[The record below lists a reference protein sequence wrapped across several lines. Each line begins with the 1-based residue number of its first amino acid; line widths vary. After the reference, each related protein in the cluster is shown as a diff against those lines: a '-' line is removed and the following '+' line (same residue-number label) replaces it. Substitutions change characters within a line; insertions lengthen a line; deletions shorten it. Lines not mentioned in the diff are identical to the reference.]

1 MFWILILGTFI
12 LSVMIFSA
20 NFMIR
25 KSVDSNPLNYSEMN
39 KVYDEIDQEVFNTED
54 AENMDVPLS
63 LEIPHEGR
71 A

>member
-1 MFWILILGTFI
+1 MFWMLILGTFI

-20 NFMIR
+20 NYMVR
-25 KSVDSNPLNYSEMN
+25 KSADSNPMNYSEMN

-54 AENMDVPLS
+54 AEKREVPLS

-71 A
+71 G